1 MNIDGALEL
10 LKRDLED
17 VNSDL
22 HKVVIDKMDTSED
35 SFFSMMKDN
44 IKKASKSGLYGEGDK
59 VYAAYT
65 SVAGRQ
71 VYFKFNAYD
80 NEIEEALGND
90 AFFLNMYRGGIR
102 LGELGTQ
109 ILINRALPFYY
120 LEFGTL
126 SRGISQEP
134 AVKKWSLFDVSL
146 D

>member
-44 IKKASKSGLYGEGDK
+44 IKKASKSGFYGEGDN

-65 SVAGRQ
+65 FVAGRQ
-71 VYFKFNAYD
+71 VQFKFQAYD
-80 NEIEEALGND
+80 NEIKEALGND

-120 LEFGTL
+120 LEFGTF
-126 SRGISQEP
+126 SRGISQES
-134 AVKKWSLFDVSL
+134 AVKKWSEFGVSL